1 MNNEAEINVEIPEI
15 TAMFV
20 GTKGKYGFAQVV
32 DDFPNAKEVRILTYS
47 RIGYGNNNLKL
58 RELQTLSPETKL
70 CIIVALPGLKN
81 PKIDGQYEYNQF
93 REDSIVMELGKIKQQ
108 FDISQYSSKDVE
120 MYVCFKNHA
129 KLIGTENV
137 LYIGSANY
145 SDNSVQNYEAG
156 MIIRDKS
163 VIKEIYEKYFDEI
176 VAVRYYADEYDT
188 IRLKI
193 LSIAEG
199 LENLKMDI
207 DIFIYYFE
215 DRAENADNM
224 KKTYMMLLNK
234 MKEVIMQLESCD
246 GKLMETVL
254 SDICGVQDVMEDISR
269 QIYDAFDSGYEKDIE
284 FFADYYEEY
293 HKERMGVN
301 SCDSWIDEDTPYI
314 LLSEEVEQEYYVSEY
329 WTDELKKNM
338 RW

>member
-81 PKIDGQYEYNQF
+81 PKIDGQYEHNQF

-188 IRLKI
+188 IRLQIQHHENSTQHTDSADKKVI
-193 LSIAEG
+193 RSFKCQLADFHDIACNARQQLSCAGIIKKAEG
-199 LENLKMDI
+199 HFFHMSEQIATHIVLNAGAHHMTI
-207 DIFIYYFE
+207 IV
-215 DRAENADNM
+215 DR
-224 KKTYMMLLNK
+224 KKQT
-234 MKEVIMQLESCD
+234 EVYNI
-246 GKLMETVL
+246 
-254 SDICGVQDVMEDISR
+254 
-269 QIYDAFDSGYEKDIE
+269 
-284 FFADYYEEY
+284 
-293 HKERMGVN
+293 
-301 SCDSWIDEDTPYI
+301 
-314 LLSEEVEQEYYVSEY
+314 
-329 WTDELKKNM
+329 
-338 RW
+338 

>member
-81 PKIDGQYEYNQF
+81 PKIDGQYEHNQF

-207 DIFIYYFE
+207 DTFIYYFE
-215 DRAENADNM
+215 DRAEKADNM

-246 GKLMETVL
+246 GN
-254 SDICGVQDVMEDISR
+254 
-269 QIYDAFDSGYEKDIE
+269 EKHIE

>member
-1 MNNEAEINVEIPEI
+1 
-15 TAMFV
+15 
-20 GTKGKYGFAQVV
+20 
-32 DDFPNAKEVRILTYS
+32 
-47 RIGYGNNNLKL
+47 
-58 RELQTLSPETKL
+58 
-70 CIIVALPGLKN
+70 
-81 PKIDGQYEYNQF
+81 
-93 REDSIVMELGKIKQQ
+93 
-108 FDISQYSSKDVE
+108 
-120 MYVCFKNHA
+120 
-129 KLIGTENV
+129 
-137 LYIGSANY
+137 
-145 SDNSVQNYEAG
+145 

-207 DIFIYYFE
+207 DTFIYYFE

-224 KKTYMMLLNK
+224 KKTYKMLLNK

-254 SDICGVQDVMEDISR
+254 SDICGVQNVMEDISR
-269 QIYDAFDSGYEKDIE
+269 QIYDAFDSGYEKHIE

-329 WTDELKKNM
+329 WTDELKKKYEVVETIREIDDLIKIINGLVVELNKSPYELFESELVQVGTDKNALK
-338 RW
+338 

>member
-81 PKIDGQYEYNQF
+81 PTIDGQYEHNQF

-145 SDNSVQNYEAG
+145 SDYKG
-156 MIIRDKS
+156 
-163 VIKEIYEKYFDEI
+163 
-176 VAVRYYADEYDT
+176 
-188 IRLKI
+188 
-193 LSIAEG
+193 
-199 LENLKMDI
+199 
-207 DIFIYYFE
+207 
-215 DRAENADNM
+215 
-224 KKTYMMLLNK
+224 
-234 MKEVIMQLESCD
+234 
-246 GKLMETVL
+246 
-254 SDICGVQDVMEDISR
+254 
-269 QIYDAFDSGYEKDIE
+269 
-284 FFADYYEEY
+284 
-293 HKERMGVN
+293 
-301 SCDSWIDEDTPYI
+301 
-314 LLSEEVEQEYYVSEY
+314 
-329 WTDELKKNM
+329 
-338 RW
+338 

>member
-81 PKIDGQYEYNQF
+81 PKIDGQYEHNQF

-207 DIFIYYFE
+207 DI
-215 DRAENADNM
+215 
-224 KKTYMMLLNK
+224 
-234 MKEVIMQLESCD
+234 
-246 GKLMETVL
+246 L
-254 SDICGVQDVMEDISR
+254 SLIHI
-269 QIYDAFDSGYEKDIE
+269 
-284 FFADYYEEY
+284 
-293 HKERMGVN
+293 
-301 SCDSWIDEDTPYI
+301 
-314 LLSEEVEQEYYVSEY
+314 
-329 WTDELKKNM
+329 
-338 RW
+338 